1 MSKQDAVASNIIP
14 FPSSRVRRPAPSQ
27 QNVVDWE
34 AWYHLDE
41 LAKIPEK

>member
-1 MSKQDAVASNIIP
+1 MSKQDAVTSNVIL
-14 FPSSRVRRPAPSQ
+14 FPASRVRRPAPSQ

-41 LAKIPEK
+41 LAKTPGK